1 MTTSAQGSPPG
12 SPEPPESAGPDPRR
26 WLAFTVCLAAGFMV
40 LLDGSMINVALPSVE
55 RSLDL
60 TPTQVTWTVS
70 GYILA
75 FGLTLVTAGRLG
87 DDHGR
92 RKMFLIALVL
102 FLVSS
107 VFCGASQNG
116 TWLLIS
122 RIARGATAGL
132 LNPQIVGLIQQMFA
146 GKERGKAFGF
156 YAATVGISTAVG
168 PLIGG
173 GIMELA
179 GPSSGWRYVFY
190 VSLPIGIAT
199 LVLATR
205 LLPKQ
210 HVARERT
217 RLDLVGAALLGVVV
231 VAIML
236 PVTQA
241 GEAETEPSWWLLGVA
256 AVGLAG
262 FLAWERRLELGGRHP
277 LVKLNLLKTRTY
289 SAGALTGFCF
299 FAAQPS
305 IFILCQIY
313 FQRGLHY
320 SPLQA
325 AMATMS
331 YAIGSAV
338 AAVVGG
344 RIVHLFGR
352 WLIVGGAL
360 VTTVGLGLTAMLAGS
375 GTDGTTLPLAGSL
388 LLAGLGAGFVI
399 APNQTMVMSE
409 IPRREGGTAAGV
421 YQTGLRVGSSIGVPL
436 AMTLYFSTLQEH
448 RGDVAV
454 AVGQGLTVTTVIFA
468 VALLVSLA
476 SVLLF
481 GRHGAATETESPT
494 DLAAVASPS
503 AR

>member
-1 MTTSAQGSPPG
+1 MTTSAQETSTE
-12 SPEPPESAGPDPRR
+12 PEPELDPRR
-26 WLAFTVCLAAGFMV
+26 WIAFMVCLAAGFMV

-60 TPTQVTWTVS
+60 TPSQVTWTLS

-87 DDHGR
+87 DDYGR
-92 RKMFLIALVL
+92 RRMFLIALTL
-102 FLVSS
+102 FLISS

-132 LNPQIVGLIQQMFA
+132 LNPQIVGLIQQMFS
-146 GKERGKAFGF
+146 GRERGKAFGF

-179 GPSSGWRYVFY
+179 GPSTGWRYVFY
-190 VSLPIGIAT
+190 VSVPLGLAT
-199 LVLATR
+199 LILATR

-210 HVARERT
+210 HVARERA

-231 VAIML
+231 VSIML
-236 PVTQA
+236 PVTQS
-241 GEAETEPSWWLLGVA
+241 GEAETKPSWWLLGVGIVA
-256 AVGLAG
+256 LAG
-262 FLAWERRLELGGRHP
+262 FLAWERRLDLAGRHP
-277 LVKLNLLKTRTY
+277 LVQLKLLGARTY

-305 IFILCQIY
+305 IFVLCQIY
-313 FQRGLHY
+313 FQRGLGY

-325 AMATMS
+325 SVATMS
-331 YAIGSAV
+331 YAIGSAI
-338 AAVVGG
+338 AAIIGG

-352 WLIVGGAL
+352 WLIVLGCL
-360 VTTVGLGLTAMLAGS
+360 MTTTGMGLTAMLVGS
-375 GTDGTTLPLAGSL
+375 GTDGTTLPLAATL
-388 LLAGLGAGFVI
+388 LLSGLGAGLVI
-399 APNQTMVMSE
+399 APNQTLVMSE
-409 IPRREGGTAAGV
+409 IPRHEGGTAAGV

-436 AMTLYFSTLQEH
+436 AMTLYFSGLTEN
-448 RGDVAV
+448 RGDVPV
-454 AVGQGLTVTTVIFA
+454 AVGQGMTVTTMIFG
-468 VALLVSLA
+468 VALVVSLV
-476 SVLLF
+476 SVLLL
-481 GRHGAATETESPT
+481 GRHSAATAPAA
-494 DLAAVASPS
+494 DKALAAP

>member
-1 MTTSAQGSPPG
+1 MTTSAQESPSD
-12 SPEPPESAGPDPRR
+12 SPESTDSTEAGADPRR
-26 WLAFTVCLAAGFMV
+26 WLAFSVCLAAGFMV

-102 FLVSS
+102 FLISS

-132 LNPQIVGLIQQMFA
+132 LNPQIVGLIQQMFS

-173 GIMELA
+173 GIMELV
-179 GPSSGWRYVFY
+179 GPSTGWRYVFY

-205 LLPKQ
+205 LLPRQ
-210 HVARERT
+210 HVAREHAK
-217 RLDLVGAALLGVVV
+217 LDLVGAALLGVAV

-256 AVGLAG
+256 AAGLAG

-277 LVKLNLLKTRTY
+277 LVKLKLLKTRTY

-305 IFILCQIY
+305 IFVLCQIY
-313 FQRGLHY
+313 FQRGMGY

-338 AAVVGG
+338 AAVIGG

-352 WLIVGGAL
+352 WLIVGGSL
-360 VTTVGLGLTAMLAGS
+360 VTTAGLGLTAMLAGS
-375 GTDGTTLPLAGSL
+375 GTDGTTLPLAGAL

-409 IPRREGGTAAGV
+409 IPRPEGGTAAGV

-436 AMTLYFSTLQEH
+436 AMTLYFSTLQAH

-454 AVGQGLTVTTVIFA
+454 AVGRGLTATTAIFG
-468 VALLVSLA
+468 VALLVSLT

-481 GRHGAATETESPT
+481 GRQATSNEPPPT
-494 DLAAVASPS
+494 DRALASPS